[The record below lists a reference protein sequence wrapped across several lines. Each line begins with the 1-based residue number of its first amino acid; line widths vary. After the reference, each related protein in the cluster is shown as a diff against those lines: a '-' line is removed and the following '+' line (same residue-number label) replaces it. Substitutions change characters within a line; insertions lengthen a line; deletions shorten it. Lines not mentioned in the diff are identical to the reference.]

1 MQLIGETVF
10 NNFRKCQQG
19 RKRKTVVVGHV
30 PMQDAKKGPPAV
42 YHGLRL
48 SPAVSRWLKN
58 TVSRWEKPKPSALSQ
73 LISKRSRYD

>member
-30 PMQDAKKGPPAV
+30 PMQDAKKDHQRFIMDCGYRRRSVA
-42 YHGLRL
+42 GLKTPL
-48 SPAVSRWLKN
+48 AGGKNQNLVSK
-58 TVSRWEKPKPSALSQ
+58 K
-73 LISKRSRYD
+73 